1 MKDAR
6 SSSNAERALEI
17 LLILGD
23 ATAEGFS
30 LAQISERLGC
40 AKSVAH
46 RSLSALR
53 AKGFAETAGR
63 YGHYRL
69 GPSIPALTK
78 RQDRLEPQARKL
90 RPGMTEFAR
99 HSGLTVYLILQAG
112 LDAVCG
118 EMISRSSRRHFTMG
132 VGARIPMGVQAGSVA
147 LLSLQDDEAVS
158 RVLDAN
164 AHRLPVFPACQK
176 VDREVVAAQ
185 VADARLR
192 GFAVNM
198 GYYLPGE
205 GGLGL
210 PIPAQG
216 AYEADVAVSFTAPI
230 ELMSEEWMVRT
241 IDELRGFL
249 AVGAG

>member
-78 RQDRLEPQARKL
+78 RQDRLEPRGAVALAYVVLLREDNAIRPLAQPQHLAR
-90 RPGMTEFAR
+90 T
-99 HSGLTVYLILQAG
+99 AG
-112 LDAVCG
+112 VPDAHDW
-118 EMISRSSRRHFTMG
+118 RRHLRLRLDTQLWLRLGLRLRFGRGCRGAREASRAAGWPDGAVGMG
-132 VGARIPMGVQAGSVA
+132 IRLLQRLLVPRPDLDQPAPAEELAQRMNRSPAHVGAW
-147 LLSLQDDEAVS
+147 
-158 RVLDAN
+158 
-164 AHRLPVFPACQK
+164 C
-176 VDREVVAAQ
+176 
-185 VADARLR
+185 
-192 GFAVNM
+192 
-198 GYYLPGE
+198 
-205 GGLGL
+205 
-210 PIPAQG
+210 
-216 AYEADVAVSFTAPI
+216 
-230 ELMSEEWMVRT
+230 
-241 IDELRGFL
+241 
-249 AVGAG
+249 